1 MIYFIERND
10 ILKISKNKLNIE
22 DMLTLSKDLWEE
34 NKDKWAPMEPAYG
47 KNFILYMIE
56 EIGEAISIIK
66 KKGEEEIMKNDQV
79 RAMFVEELADIMM
92 YFSDVLNRY
101 EISGEEFTKAY
112 IKKHEK
118 NMGRN
123 YVEEYQKIYS

>member
-1 MIYFIERND
+1 MT
-10 ILKISKNKLNIE
+10 ISNHKLTIE

-34 NKDKWAPMEPAYG
+34 NKDNWAPMEAEYG

-56 EIGEAISIIK
+56 EIGEVISIIK
-66 KKGEEEIMKNDQV
+66 KKGEEEIMENNQV
-79 RAMFVEELADIMM
+79 RSMFVEELTDVMM

-112 IKKHEK
+112 IKKYEK
-118 NMGRN
+118 NMNRN
-123 YVEEYQKIYS
+123 YVEEYQKTYSKK